1 MSGVQVVGGQ
11 SVFDFFFFA
20 VFLSVSGGRRRAI
33 IIQYEQKEAKDK
45 ERDLWCG

>member
-20 VFLSVSGGRRRAI
+20 GFSVSGGRRRAI
-33 IIQYEQKEAKDK
+33 IIQYEQKEVKDK